1 MYAIA
6 PELREFLAGAA
17 VAKICITYPLYK
29 TSFRQIVHGF
39 STTNALSISYDVR
52 ESKYY
57 FEEFC
62 HRCSRRA
69 PALLSCSEITPST
82 AVSSV
87 RKQDFKGDFKV
98 QACAAFMTG
107 STEAAMLTPFERVQ
121 MLLLQDRKYH
131 SKRPAII
138 FAFKGKNQIG
148 IVGVITEN
156 FDVLLK
162 KKDHRHQ
169 TIIKWQCECTRS
181 ERFS

>member
-29 TSFRQIVHGF
+29 TSFIQIVHGF
-39 STTNALSISYDVR
+39 STTNALYQLRR
-52 ESKYY
+52 EGIQIL
-57 FEEFC
+57 FR

-121 MLLLQDRKYH
+121 MLLQDRKYH